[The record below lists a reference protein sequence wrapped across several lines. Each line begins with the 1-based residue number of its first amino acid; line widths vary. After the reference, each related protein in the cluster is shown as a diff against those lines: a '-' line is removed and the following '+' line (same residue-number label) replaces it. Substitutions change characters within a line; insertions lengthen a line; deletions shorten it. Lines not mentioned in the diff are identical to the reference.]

1 MNRILLTQFGLKWNP
16 FSTELP
22 SEALYLSPKIGDFFW
37 RIENVHVREGGFALI
52 QGDPGTGK
60 SVVLRALADRLAQQT
75 DLTVGVLNH
84 PQSSLGDFY
93 RELAEVFGV
102 SIKPSNRW
110 CGFKTLRERW
120 ISHLEST
127 RMRCCMLI
135 DEAQEMSPKTLLEL
149 RLLASARF
157 DSQPLLAVILAG
169 DRRLNDALARDELL
183 PLGTR
188 IRVRLS
194 LDYASP
200 EELAACLEHLLNTA
214 GAPTLMTA
222 PLKHTLC
229 ERAGG
234 NYRVMTNMA
243 AQLLAVAAQ
252 RQLPTLDD
260 KLYLEVFA
268 PPSSTTNSVRRNT
281 RARS

>member
-16 FSTELP
+16 FNTELP
-22 SEALYLSPKIGDFFW
+22 SEALYLSPKVSDFFW

-52 QGDPGTGK
+52 QGDSGTGK
-60 SVVLRALADRLAQQT
+60 SFVMRALAERLAKQA

-84 PQSSLGDFY
+84 PQSNLADFY
-93 RELAEVFGV
+93 RELAEVFEV
-102 SIKPSNRW
+102 ALKPGNRW
-110 CGFKTLRERW
+110 GGFKVLRERW
-120 ISHLEST
+120 IGHLEAT
-127 RMRCCMLI
+127 RIRCCLLI

-149 RLLASARF
+149 RLLASAKF
-157 DSQPLLAVILAG
+157 DSQPLLAIVMAG
-169 DRRLNDALARDELL
+169 DGRLSDALGRDELI

-188 IRVRLS
+188 IRVRLA
-194 LDYASP
+194 LDYASR
-200 EELAACLEHLLNTA
+200 EELAACLDHLLDAA
-214 GAPTLMTA
+214 GAPTLMNA
-222 PLKHTLC
+222 ALKNTLC

-252 RQLPTLDD
+252 RQLPILDD

-268 PPSSTTNSVRRNT
+268 PPTSTTKARRNA
-281 RARS
+281 RAQ